1 MAAMSLSDVVE
12 RMKSEGQ
19 LTRNG
24 GTNSLKSVKDI
35 LSTQTDALTTGFDGL
50 VSAIT
55 ADALANKEL
64 KMENDRLNERLLQAL
79 QDLNNGGGGSPSDP
93 SGVPMLGAAGLALAG
108 TIGGLLGILQG
119 QFKAIQAFSKLFTP
133 DWVKTK
139 FQAVKISIG
148 QFLDTFKTAVT
159 ERIAS
164 IRTGITNGI
173 NRFKTFFTI
182 ADDSP
187 LYKLGQSLRAK
198 IDLLADIFKPIGAT
212 ISSITTGAATRLTN
226 IFNIIKGY
234 MTTFGDKVGK
244 ISRVVGKIFAPIAI
258 VITLFDTVKAEHCI
272 ALYY

>member
-139 FQAVKISIG
+139 FESVKISIG